1 MKKHLALILVVIAM
15 LSLVG
20 CGKEEAKEESIAV
33 TVEGVKSGEL
43 RNISTFEGTTKAQEE
58 TNVFIELQG
67 GTVENIN
74 VEVGQ
79 SVKKGDILLTLDGG
93 DVQAN
98 VNVAKAAVDSAR
110 ASSNAQ
116 IEQSKIQIDNALKS
130 AQLAYDESKRNFDI
144 QTELYKAEA
153 ISEQAYKQVE
163 FSYNQAKQN
172 LDAAIKNYNDVLPS
186 TIDAANK
193 GVLQAEA
200 SYESAARNIDK
211 LTLRAPIDGV
221 ISEKNCNENELIS
234 QQMPA
239 FVISNPSTMQID
251 LKVTGNDI
259 DKFKVGQ
266 EANIIINGENTTGTI
281 KTVPTVT
288 NENTALYTVEVV
300 FNNIHNE
307 FKTGMSA
314 EVEISIEEV
323 DDSLNIPSKAI
334 IEEDGKKYI
343 YILTSDKRAKKVEI
357 TTGLE
362 TVDRTQIKT
371 GIDKDKTV
379 VVAGLSLIH
388 DGTKLFPV
396 TKEE

>member
-1 MKKHLALILVVIAM
+1 
-15 LSLVG
+15 
-20 CGKEEAKEESIAV
+20 
-33 TVEGVKSGEL
+33 
-43 RNISTFEGTTKAQEE
+43 
-58 TNVFIELQG
+58 
-67 GTVENIN
+67 
-74 VEVGQ
+74 
-79 SVKKGDILLTLDGG
+79 
-93 DVQAN
+93 
-98 VNVAKAAVDSAR
+98 
-110 ASSNAQ
+110 
-116 IEQSKIQIDNALKS
+116 
-130 AQLAYDESKRNFDI
+130 
-144 QTELYKAEA
+144 
-153 ISEQAYKQVE
+153 
-163 FSYNQAKQN
+163 
-172 LDAAIKNYNDVLPS
+172 
-186 TIDAANK
+186 
-193 GVLQAEA
+193 
-200 SYESAARNIDK
+200 
-211 LTLRAPIDGV
+211 
-221 ISEKNCNENELIS
+221 
-234 QQMPA
+234 MPA